1 MDNTLPFRTLL
12 YRYLF
17 YGWLFR
23 DVSRGTVFERAN
35 AWRHNREQA
44 RWLPTYVRRWLAI
57 AAVLLVVAVLLETVV
72 ASPVLSACF
81 YVPSLMSLPCSFVAV
96 VCWLFLTGPG

>member
-1 MDNTLPFRTLL
+1 MDTLPFHTLL

-44 RWLPTYVRRWLAI
+44 RWLPTYVRRWLCI
-57 AAVLLVVAVLLETVV
+57 AAALGVVAVLLETV
-72 ASPVLSACF
+72 AGSPLLSAFF
-81 YVPSLMSLPCSFVAV
+81 YVPSLVSLPCSLVTV
-96 VCWLFLTGPG
+96 VCWLFLTGSH